1 MKLRR
6 SGFGL
11 PPTIPSPHAR
21 PFLFRWPLFRSSWK
35 FTSSPLRPDGRE
47 AFVRIY
53 RRKIGSYKI
62 VRCLLCF
69 CRILLF
75 LPLTIDG
82 ILYKKIR
89 LNIWERWLTCRSVH
103 GHTSLQDSLQSKLFK
118 KIHQQR

>member
-1 MKLRR
+1 MKQKLMKLRR

-11 PPTIPSPHAR
+11 PPTIPSPHTR

-62 VRCLLCF
+62 VQCLLCF
-69 CRILLF
+69 YHIFAFRAA
-75 LPLTIDG
+75 DN
-82 ILYKKIR
+82 R
-89 LNIWERWLTCRSVH
+89 
-103 GHTSLQDSLQSKLFK
+103 QDFVQENQSKYFG
-118 KIHQQR
+118 